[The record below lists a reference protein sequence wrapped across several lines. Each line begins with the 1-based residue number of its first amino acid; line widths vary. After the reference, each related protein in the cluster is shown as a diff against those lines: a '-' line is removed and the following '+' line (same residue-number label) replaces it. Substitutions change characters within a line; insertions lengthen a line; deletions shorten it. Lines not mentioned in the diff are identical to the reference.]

1 MVLDFFKSS
10 GHSAIEEVE
19 VKLVQMIEDAYLVYD
34 GAMEALFG
42 GGKSKRTKKE
52 LRSTDRGINQTEQEV
67 RRMLMLHVSVHES
80 VDLPLVL
87 VYMSVVKDLERIGD
101 YAKNIYDLVRYG
113 ADFSEAP
120 DREELEHY
128 RRVVGR
134 LIRDAAE
141 VFRRRDVDTAET
153 LISKADAF
161 LDEYD
166 DHVKA
171 AFRWEGEPADAVARA
186 LYYRFLKRIT
196 AHVMNF
202 LTGLVMPVDR
212 LDYYDEPKE
221 DRL

>member
-1 MVLDFFKSS
+1 MVLDFFRS

-19 VKLVQMIEDAYLVYD
+19 AKLVQMLNDAYRVYD
-34 GAMEALFG
+34 GAAEALFG
-42 GGKSKRTKKE
+42 AGKSKETKRE
-52 LRSTDRGINQTEQEV
+52 LRATDRGINVAEQEV
-67 RRMLMLHVSVHES
+67 RRMLMVHVSVRET

-87 VYMSVVKDLERIGD
+87 VYMSIVKDVERIGD

-113 ADFSEAP
+113 ADFATAQ

-134 LIRDAAE
+134 LILDAAE
-141 VFRRRDVDTAET
+141 VFSARDTDEAKK
-153 LISKADAF
+153 LISKADDF

-166 DHVKA
+166 AKVKA
-171 AFRWEGEPADAVARA
+171 MFAWEGAPADAVARA

-212 LDYYDEPKE
+212 LDYYDEEPA
-221 DRL
+221 DRV

>member
-10 GHSAIEEVE
+10 GHSAIEEIE
-19 VKLVQMIEDAYLVYD
+19 EKLVQMTEDAYTVYD
-34 GAMEALFG
+34 EAMEALFG
-42 GGKSKRTKKE
+42 RGKSKQTKKE
-52 LRSTDRGINQTEQEV
+52 IRSTDRGINLMEREV
-67 RRMLMLHVSVHES
+67 RRMLMVHVSVNET

-87 VYMSVVKDLERIGD
+87 VYMSVVKDLERVGD
-101 YAKNIYDLVRYG
+101 YAKNIYDLVKYG
-113 ADFSEAP
+113 ANFAEAP

-134 LIRDAAE
+134 LIRDAAT
-141 VFRRRDVDTAET
+141 VFQERDTAEAEK

-221 DRL
+221 DRT